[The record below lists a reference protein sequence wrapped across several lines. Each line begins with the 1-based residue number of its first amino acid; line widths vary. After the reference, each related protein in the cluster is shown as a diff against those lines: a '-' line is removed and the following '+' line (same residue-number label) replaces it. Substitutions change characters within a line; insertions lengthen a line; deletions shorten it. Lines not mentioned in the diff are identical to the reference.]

1 MIPCLPAWRPSVK
14 SLGYCIFVVLVW
26 SLCMNDLL
34 TTDISCPYC
43 GEAIEVMVEVLEESQ
58 EYIED
63 CQVCCRP
70 IVFNVEM
77 AFDGS
82 PSIYVRSENDTY

>member
-1 MIPCLPAWRPSVK
+1 MSE
-14 SLGYCIFVVLVW
+14 
-26 SLCMNDLL
+26 LL
-34 TTDISCPYC
+34 EQDISCPYC
-43 GEAIEVMVEVLEESQ
+43 GGVIDVVVEVLDESQ

-70 IVFNVEM
+70 IVFNIDV

-82 PSIYVRSENDTY
+82 TLVQVRSENDTY